1 MDQHSDSG
9 ESLLLLNLNKLN
21 GYNSPAILCAL
32 TSVFA
37 AIPSV
42 QGHLN
47 ELCDSGVTPVSSTVS
62 AQVHVVFVVRASDGR
77 KLALKRLAVNND
89 ADVYLT
95 KQEIAVTK
103 ALSDCSYSVTYIS
116 SITKQ
121 ISSDVHEV
129 LILMELYTCTS
140 EISLSPRSP
149 RMLVCRRSQR
159 RR

>member
-1 MDQHSDSG
+1 MAT
-9 ESLLLLNLNKLN
+9 
-21 GYNSPAILCAL
+21 NSPTILCTL

-47 ELCDSGVTPVSSTVS
+47 ELWDTPVSAVSASTVS
-62 AQVHVVFVVRASDGR
+62 AQVALLHVVFVVRASNGR

-129 LILMELYTCTS
+129 LILMELYTCSS